1 MYEGQGEDMNGFVIL
16 ECASWFEEDN
26 GCIQITNKY
35 GNTVILN
42 KLFSLV
48 WKTID
53 SEKEICE
60 LKEELHAVLSDMQIE
75 EIINK
80 LSDFDLASVRDEIDS
95 FDIMF

>member
-1 MYEGQGEDMNGFVIL
+1 MKGFVIL
-16 ECASWFEEDN
+16 ECASWFEEDD

-42 KLFSLV
+42 KLYSLV

-53 SEKEICE
+53 SEKEISE
-60 LKEELHAVLSDMQIE
+60 LKEELQHVLSERQME